1 MTPEEKAPEQATPE
15 YIAPKEASNS
25 SSPRADNEAPAAPPI
40 SASETVPATT
50 ATTPP
55 AVELANLEAPGS
67 REIITP
73 SNKEV
78 IVIAEQFQGQ
88 LQPVTLELLG
98 AGRDLANKLGGRLSA
113 ILLGH
118 QVRAEAQ
125 KLIEYGAEI
134 VYLADHPELENY
146 RTLPFRRVIT
156 DLLKTF
162 DPPPH
167 ILLLGSTTTGRDLA
181 PRIAAYFKTGLTADC
196 TELDIGPYEHTNKA
210 DPDKLG
216 KYPGCLYA
224 IRPSFGESLK
234 ARILGPWNN
243 PQMATT
249 RPGVMIPL
257 QPDANRQG
265 EIREIPV
272 ALKPED
278 YRLEVME
285 IVRELQAGV
294 NLADA
299 DVIVAGGFGL
309 NGPEGFTMLQE
320 LADCFENAA
329 VGASRKCVDAGW
341 IPYQHQIG
349 QTGKTVRPK
358 IYIACGISGAIQHRV
373 GMNKSSLIIAIN
385 KDADAPIFQVAHQGI
400 VGDVFHV
407 VPELIR
413 QLKASKQAN
422 AKPAPS
428 KSMV

>member
-1 MTPEEKAPEQATPE
+1 MSQNENQSPETQKE
-15 YIAPKEASNS
+15 APKPAAAAQ
-25 SSPRADNEAPAAPPI
+25 PEAPKPEP
-40 SASETVPATT
+40 EPM
-50 ATTPP
+50 
-55 AVELANLEAPGS
+55 

-78 IVIAEQFQGQ
+78 IVIAEQVQGQ
-88 LQPVTLELLG
+88 IQTVTLELLG
-98 AGRDLANKLGGRLSA
+98 AGRDLANKLGGKLSCV
-113 ILLGH
+113 LLGH
-118 QVRAEAQ
+118 NLKDAAQ
-125 KLIEYGAEI
+125 KLIHYGAER

-156 DLLKTF
+156 DLLQTF

-181 PRIAAYFKTGLTADC
+181 PRIAAFFKTGLTADC

-216 KYPGCLYA
+216 LYPGCLYA

-257 QPDANRQG
+257 QMDTSRTG

-272 ALKPED
+272 NLKPED
-278 YRLEVME
+278 YRLEIME
-285 IVRELQAGV
+285 IVREAQSTV
-294 NLADA
+294 NLDEA
-299 DVIVAGGFGL
+299 DVVVAGGFGL
-309 NGPEGFTMLQE
+309 GGSEGFELLKE
-320 LADCFENAA
+320 LAACFENG
-329 VGASRKCVDAGW
+329 VIGASRKVVDSGW
-341 IPYQHQIG
+341 IPYQYQIG

-358 IYIACGISGAIQHRV
+358 VYIACGISGAIQHKV
-373 GMNKSSLIIAIN
+373 GMQKSGLIIAIN
-385 KDADAPIFQVAHQGI
+385 KDADAPIFQVAHHGI
-400 VGDVFHV
+400 VGDVFQV

-413 QLKASKQAN
+413 QLKAGKQLGSSVSQQ
-422 AKPAPS
+422 KTL
-428 KSMV
+428 V